1 MRLMRLAFF
10 GLLAAGTALGGVAC
24 GGAPE
29 ASVSGGTDDTTG
41 EVRTVSLHV
50 EGMT

>member
-1 MRLMRLAFF
+1 MRLIRLAFF

-24 GGAPE
+24 SGAPE
-29 ASVSGGTDDTTG
+29 TSALGGTDDTTG
-41 EVRTVSLHV
+41 DVRTVSLQV

>member
-24 GGAPE
+24 SGAPE
-29 ASVSGGTDDTTG
+29 GPASGSTAGTNGD
-41 EVRTVSLHV
+41 VRTVSLHV